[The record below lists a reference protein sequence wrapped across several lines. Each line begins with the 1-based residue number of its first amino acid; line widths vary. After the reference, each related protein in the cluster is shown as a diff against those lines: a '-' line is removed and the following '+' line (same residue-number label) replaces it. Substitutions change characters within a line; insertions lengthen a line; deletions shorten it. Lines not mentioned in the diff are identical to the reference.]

1 MSEPAVDDPSRAAD
15 RPVDV
20 DDEIESLRSENARL
34 RALVGPLEQ
43 SYVDLRRELD
53 DAAAAV
59 RAAEV
64 ANGELRA
71 WNAELV
77 LDIDRVRH
85 NLGSL
90 RRLLHQRSRRVV
102 GAATRP
108 VRRRWNALRS

>member
-1 MSEPAVDDPSRAAD
+1 MSEPSIDDPTAPAA
-15 RPVDV
+15 RPGGD
-20 DDEIESLRSENARL
+20 DDEIESLRRENARL

-53 DAAAAV
+53 EAADAV

-102 GAATRP
+102 GSATRP
-108 VRRRWNALRS
+108 VRRRWNALRA